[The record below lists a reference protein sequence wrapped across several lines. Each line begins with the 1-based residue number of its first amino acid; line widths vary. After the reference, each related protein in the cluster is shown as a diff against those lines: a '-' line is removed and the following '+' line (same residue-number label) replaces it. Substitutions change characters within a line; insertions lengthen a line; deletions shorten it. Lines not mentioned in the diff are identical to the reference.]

1 MYNDEEPAV
10 QFFGQHIPYLRVSV
24 FHISSGK
31 AESYDFPMI
40 ITGKMQIEAM
50 TASITWVRDKLIS

>member
-50 TASITWVRDKLIS
+50 TASIT